1 VDELSQAKGFD
12 WDEWNAPKIWEKHS
26 VSQAEC
32 EQVFFNEPL
41 VVAGDAKHSEEER
54 RYYLLGMTDQGR
66 LLFLVFTLRADR
78 IRVITARDIGTRSEG
93 FIEMSKKKAIPN
105 FKSEDLARDFWAE
118 HDSSEHVDW
127 SSAKKAV
134 FPQLRPSTKTIS
146 LRLPEALLEDLK
158 YLANKRDVPYQSL
171 LKIYLAERVE
181 DELRAK

>member
-1 VDELSQAKGFD
+1 M
-12 WDEWNAPKIWEKHS
+12 
-26 VSQAEC
+26 
-32 EQVFFNEPL
+32 
-41 VVAGDAKHSEEER
+41 SE
-54 RYYLLGMTDQGR
+54 
-66 LLFLVFTLRADR
+66 
-78 IRVITARDIGTRSEG
+78 
-93 FIEMSKKKAIPN
+93 KKAIPN
-105 FKSEDLARDFWAE
+105 FKSEDLERDFWAE
-118 HDSSEHVDW
+118 HDASEHVDW